1 MPYKIR
7 KVRGKKC
14 YSVKSFLLKSNDSMC
29 IKNAQRCKK
38 PKTKTKT
45 KTKSKKNRTFAR
57 CTTMKK
63 AKAQIRLLNY
73 LDHK

>member
-7 KVRGKKC
+7 KVRGKHC
-14 YSVKSFLLKSNDSMC
+14 YSV
-29 IKNAQRCKK
+29 KK
-38 PKTKTKT
+38 PKTKTK
-45 KTKSKKNRTFAR
+45 SKRNRTFAR